1 VRSITADEVEGLVL
15 AQVRRLL
22 ASLELVARI
31 ITAVRRENGAAEA
44 PLLDE
49 VGALEPVWDELY
61 PTPSRS
67 ARDRRK
73 THERQPPPGTG
84 TRFDATTTYGQD
96 TLRLFPPG
104 VLEILNRLCCR

>member
-1 VRSITADEVEGLVL
+1 VRSITANEVEGLVL

-73 THERQPPPGTG
+73 RMNDSRPLELVLDLMPPQ
-84 TRFDATTTYGQD
+84 RMAKIA
-96 TLRLFPPG
+96 LRLFPPG